1 MLLDRQLRENGVV
14 CNDSNIGR
22 HCMRTTT
29 TRTSVPVAPGW
40 PQVSA
45 LSGELMGD
53 GTPALTE
60 AGAPPAPPPRSLAS
74 VRRDPYAASVSAVL
88 ADVLKMMR
96 AYF

>member
-1 MLLDRQLRENGVV
+1 MLLDGQLRENGVV

-45 LSGELMGD
+45 LSGQLMGD

-60 AGAPPAPPPRSLAS
+60 AGAPRPSRSLAS
-74 VRRDPYAASVSAVL
+74 VRRDPSHAASVSAVL